1 MESITSQLP
10 ITNRASAIKDEAL
23 GGVRTLPVPISSLLC
38 FLVDDPAAMD
48 NGDNLVVYA
57 SVMLLE
63 EVAYLQAKRAMHQA
77 HERARATPGF
87 FQNTL
92 VVHPARFF

>member
-1 MESITSQLP
+1 MRPATP
-10 ITNRASAIKDEAL
+10 AAPA
-23 GGVRTLPVPISSLLC
+23 VPARTLSVPILPPLC
-38 FLVDDPAAMD
+38 FLVDDPATMD
-48 NGDNLVVYA
+48 NDGNLLVYA
-57 SVMLLE
+57 HAMLPE

-92 VVHPARFF
+92 VVHPPRTSFQRRPPTFKLR